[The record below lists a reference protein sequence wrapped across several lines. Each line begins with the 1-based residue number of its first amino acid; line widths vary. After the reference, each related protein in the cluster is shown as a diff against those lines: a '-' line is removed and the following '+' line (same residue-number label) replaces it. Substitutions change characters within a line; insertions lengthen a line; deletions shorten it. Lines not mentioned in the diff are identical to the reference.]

1 MSDMSKENLA
11 MLWEKVSEHKKNTI
25 LEKINEMVKTN
36 IKNTKL
42 APNTKFDWA
51 VNIAFDKEQPIEYI
65 YVKGDLVIIPQNN
78 MFNKIENAVL
88 ISVNY
93 IQVSQNPDDFLDVK
107 NHLTKQSESIFL
119 YDSTKPVSDQPTT
132 HINEQDTTE
141 SVVDNNDI
149 EQAVQEVLEE
159 MEDYVIDA
167 DNTLRKFGQNE
178 RISLKKLKE
187 SFIIMKL
194 AQLQV
199 EINNLKTNK

>member
-93 IQVSQNPDDFLDVK
+93 IQVSQNPDDFLDMK

-119 YDSTKPVSDQPTT
+119 YDSTNPVSDQPTNQV
-132 HINEQDTTE
+132 NEQEVTE
-141 SVVDNNDI
+141 SVVDNNNNNI
-149 EQAVQEVLEE
+149 ESAVEELLEDL
-159 MEDYVIDA
+159 EDYIIDA
-167 DNTLRKFGQNE
+167 DSTLRKFGQHE
-178 RISLKKLKE
+178 RVSLKKLKE

-199 EINNLKTNK
+199 